1 MHYLIIYVNLQS
13 KSLKEKERILKKIEN
28 DATRPVLFSES
39 KGGSESQLRLLFKFV
54 PDEYFKNINLILN
67 NTDESLIDNKKI
79 NILWVHH
86 YINQKE
92 VRNLKN
98 QNYLDK
104 IDYFVFNSNWNFK
117 QHQYKF
123 KIPSNKSVVI
133 RNAIEEITSVE
144 KSKDKINLVYHT
156 TPWRGLNV
164 LISAFKKLDVKDV
177 ELHICSSTIIYGKKF
192 HSNFEEKFKEI
203 FDECKKLKNTKYHG
217 FVEHSNL
224 IELLQKMHIFS
235 YPSIWP
241 ETSCIAAIEA
251 MAAGCEVVTTNLGA
265 LDETCSPF
273 GKFVDYDNNLHILE
287 KKFLKTL
294 QESIENYWSDDNQ
307 KKLKLQKETINKS
320 YSWNVRKNEWID
332 FLKKIKS

>member
-1 MHYLIIYVNLQS
+1 MHCLIICENLQS

-123 KIPSNKSVVI
+123 KIPSNKSAVI

-144 KSKDKINLVYHT
+144 KSKDKINLIYHT

-203 FDECKKLKNTKYHG
+203 FDECKKLKNTKYYG
-217 FVEHSNL
+217 FVEHSSL
-224 IELLQKMHIFS
+224 VELLKKMHIFS

-251 MAAGCEVVTTNLGA
+251 MAAGCETVTTNLGA
-265 LDETCSPF
+265 LYETCSPF
-273 GKFVDYDNNLHILE
+273 GTFVNFDRNLDNLE
-287 KKFLKTL
+287 KKYKKVLIN
-294 QESIENYWSDDNQ
+294 SIENYWSSENQ
-307 KKLKLQKETINKS
+307 NKLKLQRETINNT
-320 YSWNVRKNEWID
+320 YTWDQRAIEW
-332 FLKKIKS
+332 KKFFEEIKK